1 MPRRQW
7 AAVRIRCVLGVE
19 TLAARPPCGDKHSSF
34 SWRGCP
40 LSCPLPSLLHDFH
53 GGLRLC
59 SPLARRPLSCPPLK
73 VCSAEGGVI
82 LLLEISVGLVPSGHN
97 TALGGRGRP
106 QPPPPPAGK
115 QAAWDCPAVNCIVSV
130 LIRTGY
136 IILVQIYYSINSVRI
151 EFSRCYAESSARA
164 RCCRKRFLFSVLGP
178 LALFLE

>member
-1 MPRRQW
+1 METSTAPSAGE
-7 AAVRIRCVLGVE
+7 AALSP
-19 TLAARPPCGDKHSSF
+19 AHFPPFSMISMEACGSAHPWHAD
-34 SWRGCP
+34 
-40 LSCPLPSLLHDFH
+40 
-53 GGLRLC
+53 C
-59 SPLARRPLSCPPLK
+59 SPVHHS